1 MQQSRELYI
10 LAFGSGNYL
19 EFEALTLFPV
29 LTHFKVYYNPINN
42 FRVVRESASL
52 DGLYFIFEV
61 CAATFFLIQV
71 ELLTQ
76 E

>member
-10 LAFGSGNYL
+10 LAFGSGNRL
-19 EFEALTLFPV
+19 EFEALMYRFQNRLDIKFIT
-29 LTHFKVYYNPINN
+29 INN

-52 DGLYFIFEV
+52 DGLHFIFED

-71 ELLTQ
+71 ELLTK